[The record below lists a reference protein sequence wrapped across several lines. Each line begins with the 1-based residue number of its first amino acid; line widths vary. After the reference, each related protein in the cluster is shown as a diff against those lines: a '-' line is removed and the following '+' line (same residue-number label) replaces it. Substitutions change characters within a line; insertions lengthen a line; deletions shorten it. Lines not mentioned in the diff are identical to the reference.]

1 MSQIVADLLDP
12 EPHNWP
18 VLVTG
23 AAGFVGGHV
32 ARHLAQAGH
41 KVRGLARGQP
51 KSFPDDPKID
61 WLIGDLRDPE
71 IRRRA
76 VEGVRGVIHAAGWV
90 SLGRDPAGLS
100 QAINV
105 EATCGLLDDARKA
118 GVERF
123 ILTSTLHT
131 MAAGT
136 VANPAVESTPWN
148 LESVDSPYAR
158 SKREAERRVLEA
170 SRGSFTTVVLCPGMV
185 LGPRDPKPTSTRL
198 VHVLARSRVVFLPRG
213 GIPIVDAKVV
223 ARAHRMALTQGC
235 GGERYAIVGP
245 YLSYAQL
252 AALVAGITGK
262 PQWIIPL
269 PDQLE
274 PPLKVLGRLL
284 DRLGLGNEVSGTT
297 VAGGFLR
304 LHVAGRRGDDC
315 FGLVHPPP
323 LDTIRSALLSK
334 PASKHSIQLR

>member
-1 MSQIVADLLDP
+1 M
-12 EPHNWP
+12 
-18 VLVTG
+18 LVTG

-41 KVRGLARGQP
+41 EVRGLARGQP
-51 KSFPDDPKID
+51 KSFPDDPRID

-76 VEGVRGVIHAAGWV
+76 VEGVRAVIHAAGWV

-105 EATCGLLDDARKA
+105 EATRGLLDDARQA

-131 MAAGT
+131 VAAGT
-136 VANPAVESTPWN
+136 AANPAVESTPWN
-148 LESVDSPYAR
+148 LECVDSPYAR
-158 SKREAERRVLEA
+158 SKREAERLVLEA
-170 SRGSFTTVVLCPGMV
+170 SQGAFTTVVLCPGMV

-198 VHVLARSRVVFLPRG
+198 AACACPYPCGVPAGG

-223 ARAHRMALTQGC
+223 ARAHRMALTQGG

-252 AALVAGITGK
+252 ARLVAEIAGK
-262 PQWIIPL
+262 PRWIIPL

-274 PPLKVLGRLL
+274 PPLKALGRLL
-284 DRLGLGNEVSGTT
+284 DRLGLGHEVSGTT

-323 LDTIRSALLSK
+323 LDTIRSALGFVC
-334 PASKHSIQLR
+334 ASEQNFDSALIEWLQWV